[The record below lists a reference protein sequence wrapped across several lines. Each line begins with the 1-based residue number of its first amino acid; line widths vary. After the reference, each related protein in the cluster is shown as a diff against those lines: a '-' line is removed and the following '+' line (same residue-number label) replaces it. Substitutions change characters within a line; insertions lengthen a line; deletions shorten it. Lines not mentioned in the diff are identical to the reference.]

1 MDTDKSDQANRHV
14 GQSTE
19 LKRIL
24 VSVTR
29 VLSLLAALWFIF
41 YVSSKMLPGIRPAQF
56 IVYEAKV
63 HDLCRSVRFTENTK
77 NRILIF
83 GDSRILSGFIPEL
96 FDDSDDATR
105 SFNFGLPATVHFLSV
120 LEDIVKSGQIPTH
133 VILTVGWSQDNMDGF
148 DNVSPDD
155 QKKLIDS
162 LFPFRMLPRDLT
174 LYLIRSRNRGGIF
187 KYYRYGSQ
195 CVKNML
201 ADRGY
206 YFIEG
211 QSMYPDHR
219 LPEEFRLKKD
229 RPDRILTRRFDIG
242 SRIFKRLRE
251 LHIQHGINFY
261 IVPCYYRKGSYA
273 EPPAQSN
280 TAEVFKEYT
289 SFRVIGPEYYLF
301 PNKYFSDP
309 AHLNPEGAEVYT
321 KKLRHLLADY
331 L

>member
-1 MDTDKSDQANRHV
+1 MDPDKSDQANQHV
-14 GQSTE
+14 GSGTE
-19 LKRIL
+19 FKCIL
-24 VSVTR
+24 VSGAR
-29 VLSLLAALWFIF
+29 VLSLLAALWLIF
-41 YVSSKMLPGIRPAQF
+41 YVCSRKLSGIRPAQL
-56 IVYEAKV
+56 IVYDAKV
-63 HDLCRSVRFTENTK
+63 HDLSRSVQFTENIK

-96 FDDSDDATR
+96 FDDSGSITR

-120 LEDIVKSGQIPTH
+120 LEDIVKGGQIPTH
-133 VILTVGWSQDNMDGF
+133 VILTVGWSQDNMDGS
-148 DNVSPDD
+148 DNASPDD

-174 LYLIRSRNRGGIF
+174 LFLIRSRNRGGII

-201 ADRGY
+201 AERGY

-219 LPEEFRLKKD
+219 LPEGFRLKKD
-229 RPDRILTRRFDIG
+229 RPDKVLLRRFNTG
-242 SRIFKRLRE
+242 SRIFKRLKE
-251 LHIQHGINFY
+251 LHDQHGINFY
-261 IVPCYYRKGSYA
+261 IVPCYYRKGAYA
-273 EPPAQSN
+273 EPSIQNSN
-280 TAEVFKEYT
+280 AEVFKKYKG
-289 SFRVIGPEYYLF
+289 FQVLGPEYYLF

>member
-1 MDTDKSDQANRHV
+1 MDPDKSDQVNQHV
-14 GQSTE
+14 GSYTE

-24 VSVTR
+24 ASGSR
-29 VLSLLAALWFIF
+29 VLFLLAILWLTF
-41 YVSSKMLPGIRPAQF
+41 YLCSRMLPGIRPAQL

-63 HDLCRSVRFTENTK
+63 HDLCHSVQFTENNK
-77 NRILIF
+77 NKILIF

-96 FDDSDDATR
+96 FDDSDGVTR

-120 LEDIVKSGQIPTH
+120 LEDIVQGGQVPTH
-133 VILTVGWSQDNMDGF
+133 VFLTVGWSQNNNDILD
-148 DNVSPDD
+148 DTSPDERK
-155 QKKLIDS
+155 QLIDS

-174 LYLIRSRNRGGIF
+174 LFLIRSRSRGGIT
-187 KYYRYGSQ
+187 KYYRFGTQ

-211 QSMYPDHR
+211 QSKYPNHQ
-219 LPEEFRLKKD
+219 LPEGYRLKKD
-229 RPDRILTRRFDIG
+229 QPDRVLLRRFDIG
-242 SRIFKRLRE
+242 SRIFERLRE
-251 LHIQHGINFY
+251 LHDQYGINFY
-261 IVPCYYRKGSYA
+261 IVPYYYRKGAYA
-273 EPPAQSN
+273 EPPAQSSN
-280 TAEVFKEYT
+280 AEVFKKYKG
-289 SFRVIGPEYYLF
+289 FRVLGPEYYLF

-321 KKLRHLLADY
+321 KELRRLLADY